1 MPSVAWVDS
10 VPGCP
15 VTWQMPAT
23 YYIEARNADGASVT
37 IDAMPLALVRVCSLG
52 PGLEP

>member
-1 MPSVAWVDS
+1 M
-10 VPGCP
+10 P
-15 VTWQMPAT
+15 VTCQMPAT

-37 IDAMPLALVRVCSLG
+37 IDAMPLALVRVCPLG